1 MGFLNKEKISFMS
14 AYEMFEAI
22 KRQELTSQEITEIF
36 IERIENINPMINA
49 YCTTT
54 FELARQMAKDADNK
68 VKKGEKLGLL
78 NGIPTSIKDET
89 LIKGVRTTF
98 GSKLLENYVPKDDE
112 IVVKRLKHSGI
123 VLLGKTNTPP
133 FGFKATTDNLI
144 FGQTKNPWRLDKTP
158 GGSSGGAAAAVG
170 SGLSPLALG
179 SDGGGSIRIPSSF
192 CGVYGLKPNYGRIPH
207 TVLSSNGYLGTL
219 VHKGPIV
226 RYVKDAAMMLDVMI
240 GPDSSDRNSLP
251 NQNIKYLDMLN
262 DKPENLNIAYSF
274 DLGNTKALD
283 SEVEKTVFNSIQK
296 FLEFNWSIDKVNI
309 DIKDAESVIKIFWTT
324 GFAYP
329 LKQLLPKWQNKLDPD
344 LVAGI
349 NLGLTYSVED
359 IKTAELK
366 REIIFAEINKV
377 FKDYDLLITPTLP
390 CTAFELNKLYPDQIN
405 GVKISD
411 IDAWIPYTY
420 PLNLTGHPA
429 ASIPCGW
436 SHEGLPIGMQIIGPR
451 FDEVTILQASKAFEE
466 IAPWQDI
473 KPKFD

>member
-1 MGFLNKEKISFMS
+1 VGFLNKEKVSFMS
-14 AYEMFEAI
+14 AYEMVEAI

-36 IERIENINPMINA
+36 IERIEHINPMINA

-54 FELARQMAKDADNK
+54 FELAREMAKDADNR

-78 NGIPTSIKDET
+78 NGVPTSIKDET

-98 GSKLLENYVPKDDE
+98 GSKLLENYTPKDDE

-170 SGLSPLALG
+170 AGLSPLALG

-226 RYVKDAAMMLDVMI
+226 RYVKDAAMMLDVMA
-240 GPDSSDRNSLP
+240 GPDHSDRNSLP
-251 NQNIKYLDMLN
+251 NQNIKYLDEITH
-262 DKPENLNIAYSF
+262 KPKNLKIAYSF

-296 FLEFNWSIDKVNI
+296 FLEFNWSIDKVKI
-309 DIKDAESVIKIFWTT
+309 DIRDAESVIRIFWTT

-329 LKQLLPKWQNKLDPD
+329 LKEFLPKWQNKLDP
-344 LVAGI
+344 
-349 NLGLTYSVED
+349 Y
-359 IKTAELK
+359 
-366 REIIFAEINKV
+366 
-377 FKDYDLLITPTLP
+377 
-390 CTAFELNKLYPDQIN
+390 
-405 GVKISD
+405 
-411 IDAWIPYTY
+411 
-420 PLNLTGHPA
+420 
-429 ASIPCGW
+429 
-436 SHEGLPIGMQIIGPR
+436 
-451 FDEVTILQASKAFEE
+451 
-466 IAPWQDI
+466 
-473 KPKFD
+473 